1 MAGLDYSQRLEH
13 TGLETLQLRKIKYDL
28 LMCYKILLLVEK
40 SPCIAIFWI
49 CRTVLKQED
58 INTTV

>member
-1 MAGLDYSQRLEH
+1 VAGLDYSQRLEH

-49 CRTVLKQED
+49 LKQED
-58 INTTV
+58 INKTV